1 MESGP
6 TAVNIAQLLY
16 SLSLIFCGYVISMV
30 PGSPLTIPKGY
41 WSLVTVSLLFWKFMN
56 MVTLVT
62 YFRSSL
68 MTASLGKVAIRCS
81 PSETLKFPTAG
92 RLTCGEYMQSYI
104 NSQGG
109 YLVDAASASECGFC
123 PYSDIDAVYE
133 NMGIRYQDPWRDL
146 GITLAYSTFN
156 VALAM
161 LLYWRFRSHNKTK
174 IKHRTE

>member
-123 PYSDIDAVYE
+123 PYSDIDAVYK
-133 NMGIRYQDPWRDL
+133 NMGIRYQDRWRDL